1 MGRLPW
7 SDRVMVEDC
16 LVLSVFD
23 PETNEKVKRNSSED
37 SYLEVVVSEHDV
49 ELFRHRLLITKT
61 PTISGG
67 WRYWFRCH
75 SCYKK
80 VAKLYLP
87 LGGRRFGCRKCHD
100 LTYRSQKQHDKTLDK
115 YLKSPAMMRVLS
127 QRVEAG
133 DINACGLVIRAAM
146 KLASK
151 R

>member
-1 MGRLPW
+1 MGRWPW
-7 SDRVMVEDC
+7 SDRVMVENC

-23 PETNEKVKRNSSED
+23 PETKRRVAKTGED
-37 SYLEVVVSEHDV
+37 GFLEVVVSEDDV

-61 PTISGG
+61 PTRSGG

-87 LGGRRFGCRKCHD
+87 PQAQRFGCRKCHD
-100 LTYRSQKQHDKTLDK
+100 LTYRSQKQHDKNVTAL
-115 YLKSPAMMRVLS
+115 LKSPAMMHQLKARI
-127 QRVEAG
+127 EAG
-133 DINACGLVIRAAM
+133 DLKACDLAFRASV